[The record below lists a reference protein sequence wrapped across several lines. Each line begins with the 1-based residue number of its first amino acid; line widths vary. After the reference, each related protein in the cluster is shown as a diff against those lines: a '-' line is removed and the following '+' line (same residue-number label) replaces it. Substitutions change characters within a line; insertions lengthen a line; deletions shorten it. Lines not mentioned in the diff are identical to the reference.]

1 MADLAASEVARSKAV
16 TESTNSK
23 SATAWFRWE
32 SYLRQI
38 DIDDIFLSSFS
49 REDRWEVLVGFCS
62 ALRDGR
68 FQPGKRKGMV
78 QGTIQ
83 DSLSAVAQAFRIH
96 RGDDPRVDNQ
106 GNTALILLRTLKG
119 LKSDDPPPKKQA
131 PATPELIR
139 LLAISDESVPL
150 DHAIG
155 KLACGSYFYA
165 MRSCEYL
172 KVSGPRKTKILLVED
187 IQFHVANREIHHS
200 SPEIFD
206 SDTVTL
212 TFKDQKNGELMQRR
226 TAWRTT
232 DPILSPVKA
241 WASIVTRIL
250 SYQGCSK
257 KTSVN
262 TVLVNGRLIQ
272 ITSAMMVA
280 SIRAAASTLGRN
292 RLGYGPESF
301 GTHSIRCG
309 AAMAMYLGGCATFVI
324 MITGR
329 WKSAAFME
337 YIREQIAQ
345 FSEGVSQRM
354 ILRQNYFAI
363 PAVDTDFLPKEVD
376 PIYTTKT
383 NIGRDAP
390 RQFDEL
396 SRLLLASS

>member
-16 TESTNSK
+16 TEQTSAKST
-23 SATAWFRWE
+23 TAWFRWQ

-38 DIDDIFLSSFS
+38 DIDDTFLLRFS
-49 REDRWEVLVGFCS
+49 PEDRWDVLVGFCS

-68 FQPGKRKGMV
+68 FQSGKRKGMV
-78 QGTIQ
+78 QGTIK
-83 DSLSAVAQAFRIH
+83 DSLGAVAQTFLFH
-96 RGDDPRVDNQ
+96 RHDDPRLDKQ
-106 GNTALILLRTLKG
+106 GKPAFILLRTLKG
-119 LKSDDPPPKKQA
+119 LKGDDSPPKKQA
-131 PATPELIR
+131 PATPELVR
-139 LLAISDESVPL
+139 LLASSAESVPV

-155 KLACGSYFYA
+155 KLASGAYFFA

-172 KVSGPRKTKILLVED
+172 KVSGKRKTKLLLLED
-187 IQFHVANREIHHS
+187 IQFHIANREISHS

-206 SDTVTL
+206 SDTVTV

-226 TAWRTT
+226 TAWRTN
-232 DPILSPVKA
+232 DPLLSPVSA
-241 WASIVTRIL
+241 WASIVSRIM
-250 SYQGCSK
+250 SYSGCSK

-262 TVLVNGRLIQ
+262 TVLANGRLIE
-272 ITSAMMVA
+272 ITSTMMVA
-280 SIRAAASTLGRN
+280 SIRSAASTLGRD
-292 RLGYGPESF
+292 RLGYDPSCF

-309 AAMAMYLGGCATFVI
+309 AAMAMHLGGCATFVI

-363 PAVDTDFLPKEVD
+363 PAVDTDFLPRQVD

-390 RQFDEL
+390 RHLAEMPRFLL
-396 SRLLLASS
+396 SS

>member
-1 MADLAASEVARSKAV
+1 MADLAAAEVARSKAV
-16 TESTNSK
+16 TEQTSEKST
-23 SATAWFRWE
+23 AAWFRWE

-38 DIDDIFLSSFS
+38 DIDDTFLSRFS
-49 REDRWEVLVGFCS
+49 PEDRWDVLVGFCS

-68 FQPGKRKGMV
+68 FQRGKRKGMV
-78 QGTIQ
+78 QSSIK
-83 DSLSAVAQAFRIH
+83 DSLGAVAQTFLFH
-96 RGDDPRVDNQ
+96 RRDDPRLDKQ
-106 GNTALILLRTLKG
+106 GNTAFILLRTLRG
-119 LKSDDPPPKKQA
+119 LKGDDPPPRKQA

-139 LLAISDESVPL
+139 LLASSAESVPL

-155 KLACGSYFYA
+155 KLASGAYFFA

-172 KVSGPRKTKILLVED
+172 KVSGKRKTKLLLLED
-187 IQFHVANREIHHS
+187 IQFHVANREINHG
-200 SPEIFD
+200 SPEIFE
-206 SDTVTL
+206 SDTVTI

-226 TAWRTT
+226 TAWRTN
-232 DPILSPVKA
+232 DPILSPVNA
-241 WASIVTRIL
+241 WASIVSRIM
-250 SYQGCSK
+250 SYPGCDK

-262 TVLVNGRLIQ
+262 TVLVNGRLLQ
-272 ITSAMMVA
+272 ITSTMMVT
-280 SIRAAASTLGRN
+280 SIRSAASTLGRA
-292 RLGYGPESF
+292 RLGYNPNCY

-309 AAMAMYLGGCATFVI
+309 AAMAMHLGGCATFVI

-363 PAVDTDFLPKEVD
+363 PAVDIDFLPKEVD
-376 PIYTTKT
+376 PIYTTKA

-390 RQFDEL
+390 RHLAEMP
-396 SRLLLASS
+396 RLHLAS